1 MNLKPHPNH
10 RHRPVLVAE
19 LLRYLNPQAGQTY
32 LDVTAGAGGH
42 AQAIATDQKH
52 LTLIDADPVAVAH
65 LQQQLPAATIY
76 NDNFASKTRAL
87 FEQGQLF
94 NFVLADLG
102 VSKQQLTDASRGF
115 SWQHDGPLDMRF
127 NNQLGLTLQERLDR
141 TTVSELTDIIG
152 TYGEEPKAQLIASH
166 IKQVQP
172 QTTTQL
178 AQLIMHVKAEKPV
191 SKKHL
196 HPATQTF
203 MALRIWVNDELSQ
216 LADFLETAPWLL
228 KPAGKLAVISFHSL
242 EDRLVKRA
250 FRYLTEN
257 LYESDH
263 ILMTKKPITPSI
275 TTSVTHVES
284 RSAKLRVLQRKSL

>member
-10 RHRPVLVAE
+10 RHRPVLLAE
-19 LLRYLNPQAGQTY
+19 VLRCLNPQREQTY
-32 LDVTAGAGGH
+32 LDATAGAGGH
-42 AQAIATDQKH
+42 AQAIPIKQKN

-65 LQQQLPAATIY
+65 LHQQLPAATIY
-76 NDNFASKTRAL
+76 NDNFASRTRAL

-94 NFVLADLG
+94 DFVLADLG

-152 TYGEEPKAQLIASH
+152 TYGEEPAASLIARH
-166 IKQVQP
+166 IKLVQP

-178 AQLIMHVKAEKPV
+178 AQLISQVKAAKKS
-191 SKKHL
+191 SKQHL

-216 LADFLETAPWLL
+216 VADFLDTAPWLL

-250 FRYLTEN
+250 FRHLTDS

-263 ILMTKKPITPSI
+263 LLLTNKPITPSI